1 MTKTAALLL
10 SAAAVVALG
19 ADHLDDIADTP
30 AKFVAW
36 QRLFGGEPGSLAAFA
51 ANDKRIAAHNAAYA
65 AGNSTYWLGH
75 NRFSGLTNAEF
86 VARHLGAGPT
96 AAQAATT
103 QPPLPSSSSSSSS
116 STTLPPSV
124 DWVKQGAVTAVKD
137 QGQSGDGN
145 PFYPSFA
152 VAGAM
157 EGAYEIAGHPLTSLS
172 AEQLTKCFDGIT
184 VPSIWDWLSK
194 NGGICTDAAF
204 KADAC
209 ECTPTPGTA
218 PVTGAVVAHQND
230 TALAASVAA
239 QPTMAIIEAD
249 GMAFQSYAGGVIS
262 ASGCG
267 TQLDHGVLV
276 TGYGTGGG
284 VDYYKVKNSWGSTWG
299 EGGYVRLQRGG
310 AGNDKGTCGLLLL
323 ATHVVLGK

>member
-1 MTKTAALLL
+1 MTKTTALLF
-10 SAAAVVALG
+10 SAAAVGAALG

-30 AKFVAW
+30 AKFGAW

-51 ANDKRIAAHNAAYA
+51 ANDKRITAHNAAYA

-86 VARHLGAGPT
+86 VAHHLSAGAAQ
-96 AAQAATT
+96 AAQAATA
-103 QPPLPSSSSSSSS
+103 QPPLPSSS
-116 STTLPPSV
+116 TLPPSV
-124 DWVKQGAVTAVKD
+124 DWVKQGAVTAVVNSE
-137 QGQSGDGN
+137 QSGGGN
-145 PFYPSFA
+145 PFYPSVA

-157 EGAYEIAGHPLTSLS
+157 EGAFEIAGHPLTSFS
-172 AEQLTKCFDGIT
+172 AGQLTKCFDGIT
-184 VPSIWDWLSK
+184 VPSVWDWLSK

-209 ECTPTPGTA
+209 ACKPTPGTA

-239 QPTMAIIEAD
+239 QPTMAIISASS
-249 GMAFQSYAGGVIS
+249 MAFQSYAGGVIS

-276 TGYGTGGG
+276 TGYGTDGATP
-284 VDYYKVKNSWGSTWG
+284 YYTLKNSWGASWG

-310 AGNDKGTCGLLLL
+310 AGNGKGTCGLLLL